1 MVGNIRGEIPCICM
15 PHVCSSQLLLS
26 VEGYLAR
33 VTVRGQ
39 GPHNCIEQYR
49 FLAGLQNQKLISDPR
64 FPLGQRREEHTT
76 LISPGTRGGSIP
88 VVIPSDRNTFALPL
102 MKTANLKYSPSP
114 LELLFIPDLKFLN
127 ILLDYNPIVSPQNP
141 ITTHSVF
148 S

>member
-1 MVGNIRGEIPCICM
+1 M
-15 PHVCSSQLLLS
+15 PHVYSSQLLLVS
-26 VEGYLAR
+26 RRIPYPGSQLEGK
-33 VTVRGQ
+33 VHITVLNSTG
-39 GPHNCIEQYR
+39 

-76 LISPGTRGGSIP
+76 LISPGTRGESIP